1 MKRIMTRSLI
11 LWFVTF
17 AFLAGTVFL
26 GVRVVLYSSNW
37 VQQPFNG
44 HLASASGLGR
54 AGKISDRNQKA
65 LAYSENDERH
75 YSDDLTTREAL
86 LHVVGDNTLNI
97 STAIQ
102 SRYRTNLSGYNF
114 ALGVGLPESLSGA
127 GNKDLTLT
135 VDADA
140 CRAAYSA
147 LGSHKGA
154 CVVYNYQTGEVL
166 CDVSAPS
173 YDPADPP
180 TITEDNESEYDG
192 VYLDNVVSSTFTP
205 GSVFKI
211 ITAAAAIDNIPDID
225 QQSFTCYGSLD
236 VEGNPITCEYAHGTQ
251 SFKEAFANSCNCAFA
266 QIAMQV
272 GETKMKETA
281 EKLGFNNA
289 DFKMSDIPIATSR
302 YDAIG
307 AGENYLAW
315 SGIGQYEDL
324 ANPMLMA
331 MISSAVANGGTA
343 SSPYI
348 VQDDGNLMDKLN
360 ISVNKSKDIDML
372 SSTTAS
378 KVKELMKASAESYAY
393 RGVSLAGLN
402 FCAKTGTAEVGQGK
416 EPTAWFVGFIDD
428 PNHPYAFAATVVEG
442 GYGITAATPVVEAAI
457 RALVS

>member
-11 LWFVTF
+11 LWIVTF

-26 GVRVVLYSSNW
+26 GVRVVLYSGDW

-44 HLASASGLGR
+44 HMASANGLGK
-54 AGKISDRNQKA
+54 AGKIYDRNA
-65 LAYSENDERH
+65 MTLAYSENDER
-75 YSDDLTTREAL
+75 YYADDETTREAL
-86 LHVVGDNTLNI
+86 LHVVGDEGMNI

-114 ALGVGLPESLSGA
+114 ALGVGLPESLNGTANS
-127 GNKDLTLT
+127 DLTLT
-135 VDADA
+135 VDADV

-147 LGSHKGA
+147 MNGHKGA

-166 CDVSAPS
+166 CDISAPS

-211 ITAAAAIDNIPDID
+211 ITAAAAIDNIPDIYD
-225 QQSFTCYGSLD
+225 QSFTCYGSLD

-251 SFKEAFANSCNCAFA
+251 SFSEAFANSCNCAFG
-266 QIAMQV
+266 QIALQV
-272 GETKMKETA
+272 GEAKMKETA
-281 EKLGFNNA
+281 EKLGFNGS
-289 DFKMSDIPIATSR
+289 DFKMSDIPVATSH
-302 YDAIG
+302 YDATG

-331 MISSAVANGGTA
+331 MICSAVANGGTA
-343 SSPYI
+343 TSPYI
-348 VQDDGNLMDKLN
+348 LTDDGGLLDKLN
-360 ISVNKSKDIDML
+360 ISVNKSSDIEMMSPD
-372 SSTTAS
+372 TAS
-378 KVKELMKASAESYAY
+378 KVKELMRGAAEGYAW
-393 RGVSLAGLN
+393 RGVDLAGLS
-402 FCAKTGTAEVGQGK
+402 FCAKTGTAEVGEDK
-416 EPTAWFVGFIDD
+416 EATAWFVGFIDD
-428 PNHPYAFAATVVEG
+428 PSHPYAFAAVVVEG
-442 GYGITAATPVVEAAI
+442 GYGISAATPVVEAAI
-457 RALVS
+457 SELVN